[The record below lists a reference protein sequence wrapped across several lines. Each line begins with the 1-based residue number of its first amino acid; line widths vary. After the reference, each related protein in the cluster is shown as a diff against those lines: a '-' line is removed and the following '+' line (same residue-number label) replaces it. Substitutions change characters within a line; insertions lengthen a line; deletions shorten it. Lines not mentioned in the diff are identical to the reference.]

1 MDTEEILVPIA
12 ALNNYDYCPR
22 CCWYIYVAGEWSDNE
37 FTVAGTRQ
45 HQRVDTGEF
54 YSETGLKQ
62 WRAMP
67 LHAQHLGLIGKADLV
82 EEMEGRVYPV
92 EYKVG
97 PSAKWRNDRLQLC
110 AQALA
115 LEEMLDVQ
123 IDRAFMYYAAS
134 HQRIAVE
141 LNEELRQETE
151 NAIAAV
157 RMMLITGDCP
167 PNPYKPQCRGCSL
180 YDVCLPKETE
190 KARATIALRE
200 LEIK

>member
-1 MDTEEILVPIA
+1 MDIDEVLVPIA

-22 CCWYIYVAGEWSDNE
+22 CCWYIYVAGEWTDNE
-37 FTVAGTRQ
+37 FTVAGIRQ

-67 LHAQHLGLIGKADLV
+67 LHATHLGLIGKADLV
-82 EEMEGRVYPV
+82 EEVNGQIYPV

-115 LEEMLDVQ
+115 LEEMLNVQ
-123 IDRAFMYYAAS
+123 IPQAYMYYAAS
-134 HQRIAVE
+134 HQRLAVVLDQE
-141 LNEELRQETE
+141 MRQQTKD
-151 NAIAAV
+151 AINAV
-157 RMMLITGDCP
+157 RQMLTTGACP
-167 PNPYKPQCRGCSL
+167 PNHYKPQCRGCSL
-180 YDVCLPKETE
+180 YEVCLPIETE
-190 KARATIALRE
+190 KARAAIALVN
-200 LEIK
+200 KP

>member
-1 MDTEEILVPIA
+1 MDIDEVLVPIA

-22 CCWYIYVAGEWSDNE
+22 CCWYIYVAGEWNDNE

-54 YSETGLKQ
+54 SSETGLKQ
-62 WRAMP
+62 WRSMP
-67 LHAQHLGLIGKADLV
+67 LHATSLGLVGKADLV
-82 EEMEGRVYPV
+82 EEVNGQIYPV

-123 IDRAFMYYAAS
+123 IPSAFMYYAAS
-134 HQRIAVE
+134 HQRIAVD
-141 LNEELRQETE
+141 LDPELRQQTQS
-151 NAIAAV
+151 AIHAV
-157 RMMLITGDCP
+157 RQMLITGACP

-180 YDVCLPKETE
+180 HEVCLPIETE
-190 KARATIALRE
+190 KAKAAIALTNQPQ
-200 LEIK
+200 